1 MASANPLL
9 INAEDDDEFDW
20 EAAVREI
27 DVACQNA
34 STSTSSLNHSRP
46 ENRASNFSN
55 PLVNNGKRPSGSC
68 KQLTLDSFI
77 GKAGPVRQEKKW
89 VVEDTTEGFVG
100 NNDIRAGVSGEGGC
114 CVEIDR
120 EAAKTWIYP
129 VNIPLRQYQLA
140 ITRTALFSNTLVA
153 LPTGLGKT
161 LIAAVVMYNYFRWF
175 PKGKIVFTAPS
186 RPLVIQQIEACHNI
200 MGIPQEWAIEMTGQ
214 ICPIKRTGLW
224 ESKRVFFVTPQV
236 LEKDIQAGT
245 CPVKSLV
252 CLVIDEAHRAS
263 GKYAYCVAVR
273 ELMAVP
279 VELRILALSA
289 TPGSK
294 QQAVQQ
300 IIDNLQISTLE
311 YRNESD
317 PDVIPYVH
325 NRKIELIQ
333 VAMGKDATDL
343 NKLLLDVVRPYVSKL
358 SAFGLLPNRDFQ
370 TLSPPDFLNSR
381 AAFRQAPPPNFPS
394 NRSGEV
400 EACFAC
406 LITLYHTRKLLS
418 SHGIKP
424 AYEMLAEKMKQKHLA
439 GLMSKHEGIQKV
451 KLIMERSLTHGAPNP
466 KLSKMLEILVNHFQS
481 KGSQN
486 SRVIIFSN
494 FRGSVRDIMD
504 SLARIGDLVKP
515 TEFIGQSSG
524 KSLKSLK
531 GQSQKVQQAVL
542 QKFRDGGFNV
552 IVATSIGEEGLDIM
566 EVDLVICFDANVS
579 PLRMVQRMGRTGRK
593 HDGRVDI
600 LLNWV
605 PHIFKPEVQ
614 YVEMEIEQY
623 IPRGKKVIDGSN
635 IRTPIFTKK
644 LTAAES
650 DVISKY
656 FQNATWRP
664 SLIAFPSVQ
673 TYPSSIHHVMHSSR
687 TEMLIDAMQYLQPLS
702 FIPGDSGGFSGKVGI
717 ENTGYEDHDKEDF
730 GWGYDSP
737 ENNSENNQSDYEEP
751 MEHEMATKSPRVFD
765 LTSENHPPHSS
776 LFGSDFVSVD
786 SLGNVL
792 ISYVPSLPLKVPLH
806 NGHSPVDCTN
816 QSQHL
821 KTSDEGSTR
830 TTPVKSIHT
839 ELTTSCET
847 KGKAYVSVN
856 ELQLPETANSE
867 RDPMNEGDSVDD
879 IGINAPSLK
888 VDDYCTNYEDA
899 ELSPRLTNMLQS
911 GVVPESPMSE
921 HDTEEILGPRDVT
934 TSMKLDTRL
943 LPESQSPQR
952 NESNV
957 VEADR
962 IHIPLPETSAAKAG
976 KIVASISPALKES
989 ESPLTNISSR
999 DWLLSS
1005 SDKSDSVKP
1014 VRRLKRLRKVGEHKN
1029 SGSKRDKG
1037 PYETNPDG
1045 SVKGTTYRNQAKHER
1060 GKRKQLGIIKDFIEE
1075 EAEVSPNGESSDDE
1089 IVDEDD
1095 NTYEP
1100 SFIDDRMN
1108 PTQPTKLDMMAVYRR
1123 SLLSQSPMPRESPS
1137 AGAITPNSDSPM
1149 SCRNNSGSS
1158 SAKMLHPLHD
1168 SVNHDRKSPGEDHE
1182 RKPSSSSSAVPCSN
1196 SYLSTDIRK
1205 RKFSLHGPGG
1215 GSVPIVNLEEEFS
1228 AEARNNENAA
1238 VAYDIDDDM
1247 FYDDRFFATL
1257 DSLEAQALSVQQK
1270 NNRPDLPVQNLVI
1283 PPPPSSVL
1291 TDSELDGLPSFDL
1304 GI

>member
-34 STSTSSLNHSRP
+34 STSNSSLNHSRP

-77 GKAGPVRQEKKW
+77 GKADPVRQVKKW

-100 NNDIRAGVSGEGGC
+100 NNDIRAGVSGEGGS

-289 TPGSK
+289 TPGSN

-381 AAFRQAPPPNFPS
+381 VAFRQAPPPNFPS

-406 LITLYHTRKLLS
+406 LITLYHIR
-418 SHGIKP
+418 
-424 AYEMLAEKMKQKHLA
+424 KHLA

-494 FRGSVRDIMD
+494 FRGSVRDILN
-504 SLARIGDLVKP
+504 SLDRIGDLVKP

-524 KSLKSLK
+524 KSLK

-542 QKFRDGGFNV
+542 Q
-552 IVATSIGEEGLDIM
+552 
-566 EVDLVICFDANVS
+566 
-579 PLRMVQRMGRTGRK
+579 
-593 HDGRVDI
+593 
-600 LLNWV
+600 V

-623 IPRGKKVIDGSN
+623 IPRGKKVIDGSD

-673 TYPSSIHHVMHSSR
+673 TYPSHIHHVMHSSR

-702 FIPGDSGGFSGKVGI
+702 FLPGDSGGFSGKVCI

-737 ENNSENNQSDYEEP
+737 ENNSDNNQSDYEEP
-751 MEHEMATKSPRVFD
+751 MEHEMATNSPRVFD
-765 LTSENHPPHSS
+765 LTSENHPTHSS

-830 TTPVKSIHT
+830 TTAVKIICT
-839 ELTTSCET
+839 ELKTSFET
-847 KGKAYVSVN
+847 KGKTYVSVS

-867 RDPMNEGDSVDD
+867 RDLMNEGDCVDD
-879 IGINAPSLK
+879 IGIDAPSLK

-921 HDTEEILGPRDVT
+921 HELLNDTETEEILGPRDVT

-943 LPESQSPQR
+943 LPKSQSPQR

-962 IHIPLPETSAAKAG
+962 IHIPLPETSAAKVG

-1029 SGSKRDKG
+1029 SGSKRDEG
-1037 PYETNPDG
+1037 PYDTNPDG

-1075 EAEVSPNGESSDDE
+1075 EAEVSQNGEASDDE

-1168 SVNHDRKSPGEDHE
+1168 SVNHDRKLPGEDHE

-1215 GSVPIVNLEEEFS
+1215 GSVPIVNLEEEFL
-1228 AEARNNENAA
+1228 AEATNNDNAV

-1247 FYDDRFFATL
+1247 FYDDQFFATL

-1270 NNRPDLPVQNLVI
+1270 NNRSDLPVQNSVI
-1283 PPPPSSVL
+1283 QPPPSSVL

>member
-542 QKFRDGGFNV
+542 Q
-552 IVATSIGEEGLDIM
+552 
-566 EVDLVICFDANVS
+566 
-579 PLRMVQRMGRTGRK
+579 
-593 HDGRVDI
+593 
-600 LLNWV
+600 V